1 MIGAGRRRRPERA
14 PGATIATIVTMFAA
28 VLTVACGGGG
38 DGAVADSA
46 AAVPPL
52 DTLAHTEAVVERA
65 DGDCG
70 RDGADSAI
78 TPCVS
83 VVIRYPEVTGA
94 PAPALA
100 DSVRAFVIG
109 VAAAAPG
116 VSTESEPAPSVDS
129 VAARFVADYNEY
141 SAELPSEF
149 PRPWLLE
156 REVRVMC
163 NTPSIVSLRV
173 DESSY
178 TGGAHGM
185 TVARLASFDPT
196 TGRRLG
202 LGDWVS
208 DGEAARVAGERA
220 FRDQRDIADGQSL
233 ARAGFSFFEDGRFA
247 LSDNVMRCGD
257 VLTFHYDP
265 YEIGPYVMGPTDL
278 ELPLGAIPDP
288 ARRE

>member
-1 MIGAGRRRRPERA
+1 MTGAGRRRRPERA
-14 PGATIATIVTMFAA
+14 PGATVASVATIVAA
-28 VLTVACGGGG
+28 VLTAACGGAG
-38 DGAVADSA
+38 DGAAADSA
-46 AAVPPL
+46 AAAPL
-52 DTLAHTEAVVERA
+52 DTLAHTERVVERA
-65 DGDCG
+65 DGDCR
-70 RDGADSAI
+70 RDDMDTVV
-78 TPCVS
+78 TPCVT
-83 VVIRYPEVTGA
+83 VVIRYPEITGA
-94 PAPALA
+94 PAPALI

-116 VSTESEPAPSVDS
+116 VSTESEPAPSVDA

-141 SAELPSEF
+141 SAEVPSEL

-156 REVRVMC
+156 REVRVVC
-163 NTPSIVSLRV
+163 NTPSIVSLRA

-185 TVARLASFDPT
+185 TVARLASFDPL
-196 TGRRLG
+196 TGRRLR

-233 ARAGFSFFEDGRFA
+233 ARVGFSFFEDGRFA
-247 LSDNVMRCGD
+247 LSENVMRCGD

-278 ELPLGAIPDP
+278 ELPLSAIADSTRPD
-288 ARRE
+288 